1 MSQKRMTIAPIFKAQ
16 LPKINFSQAK
26 KEQLLVDE
34 LLLTQ
39 QHFHDSRELVNN
51 IINEKNK
58 EAVNQSFQDQQVS
71 YQAIKQK
78 LEPTKEIFQQK
89 IITKP
94 VTRQARS
101 NSRNRGQHSMI
112 ITIRDDSNFQWMNDL
127 CKKNLKTNLPKPAR
141 NPVKIQE
148 NFSRLSNRKNMSFH
162 EKVNDEEMNFEL
174 QGLNTNK
181 TLKNYLTWDDPQ
193 TPTDIIQQFKNDKS
207 YHAKCP
213 FYEGNGYVWTEVQI
227 LDYDQNQQKFIV
239 KIMKN
244 DQIKYVSRLSLML
257 KTENET
263 EFNLRL
269 QQCRI
274 LQKQAEEELRFF
286 KYVNS
291 IPDQLITSL
300 PIQTKINIKKKL
312 KLNKQ
317 SNIDFEQIEYE
328 YKLFMKKF
336 LTLQRMNQSDFI
348 TDFIQNRIKM
358 RNMNGILQK
367 FPKLKNIKKDF
378 QQVKQQISQS
388 PILNNKYIL
397 QTFVK
402 IQTIKEQSF
411 ELLPTNYP
419 YGQLPFVL
427 SNLEAY
433 NQQMYNVLKLT
444 MFNNWRT
451 QVIQD
456 VQDSLR
462 SQFNFYQTDDVGYQ
476 RSQLCLLLK
485 RIDQQFSYLNMKN
498 LVEMNITKWVNH
510 IKSFTEESENLS
522 KEPFIQINIVI
533 QQIVRKK
540 TVLHKQ
546 STFGEERYMIFEPT
560 RQQIIQALV
569 NPIQFIKDT
578 VSQVKKVENDIMPL
592 IDIGQA
598 LSVQMEQIS
607 HHFDI
612 AIEQIVTFID
622 NAMKLPNLILDQ
634 FNEFSY
640 LYTKSQSHLMK
651 RLFGDSKE
659 KPAITYIELD
669 KIKEKLNY
677 YLQTIFSIER
687 LCIDEKNFS
696 FFQVKTKQAK
706 LTLIQKSQEII
717 NGILNRLSEVLTDN
731 ISRISKLY
739 QDMCERILE
748 EPKEEHEMVQLKNF
762 IAETEVNLAKL
773 ANEVNMLFQTLD
785 LLHQYQYQ
793 YDNKEIENLWFLKQ
807 WPAEIRIA
815 LVEGQRNVHL
825 KETKFTE
832 KLDQEKELFIRELL
846 VLENQV
852 EEIKFY
858 EDYSQVKTY
867 AQNVMGLKEKI
878 NNYQDKVRSFN
889 DRENLFKQPLSDYDD
904 LIKIKQDF
912 EPFYKI
918 WDLAIEFDIDKQ
930 EWYQGQF
937 MKLQYSQIERK
948 MIQYYQKETLILLKY
963 FQDQSNDKALRLLND
978 LKKDLDKFKEV
989 MWLIEFL
996 NCEAIQKKPK
1006 IWDEIYAICGY
1017 LGDDITLNQLLEH
1030 NYLQFKIQ
1038 IEDIS
1043 KKATY
1048 SYDIE
1053 KRLNAVVDKCKE
1065 IKIEFI
1071 KNSNIMKIDE
1081 TQILLDEQL
1090 NTILLLKQSPY
1101 VVMDKAI
1108 VVERKIILIQDT
1120 LENWRTTQKGYIYLQ
1135 PIFQSE
1141 DIRKKLPQEKNK
1153 FDFIDRFW
1161 KQITENF
1168 QKDPLVWE
1176 NIENERYKQE
1186 SKHCNDLLDYILKG
1200 LSNYLEQKRKVFP
1213 RFFFLSDDGL
1223 LEILAQT
1230 KEPLLINRHIQKCYE
1245 GIYELL
1251 FDENNENIL
1260 NIISPEKDIINLY
1273 KSCNVIENDKYGNVE
1288 KWLQEF
1294 DQIIIETIKRI
1305 MKECAQ
1311 DTDKQWYLKW
1321 PSQCVQ
1327 TMTQVKWTS
1336 SIEQALISQISLE
1349 NVLHQI
1355 KQQIKNLVQ
1364 ILQQKN
1370 LNIYQRI
1377 QISQIIILLVHNRTQ
1392 TESLCKIESLK
1403 ETDFNWL
1410 INLRFY
1416 DEKILRVSLLSC
1428 NIQYGFEYYGLT
1440 QRLVITPLTDRCY
1453 RTLIMAF
1460 QNNYGG
1466 APEGPAGTGKTETVK
1481 DLAKCLGIQ
1490 CIVFN
1495 CSEGLNVMSMSKFFK
1510 GLICCGAWC
1519 CFDEFNRI
1527 DLEVL
1532 SVVAQQII
1540 IIQQGIKEQKKMIY
1554 FETDEYFL
1562 NKSCQINITM
1572 NPGYVGRYELPDNL
1586 KILFRPCAMIQPDY
1600 QLITEI
1606 FLYSIGFQQ
1615 ANYLSNKIIIALQL
1629 SQEQLSTQDHYDFGM
1644 RSLKSVLLTIS
1655 QIDNEDEEIKCIQA
1669 LMNVNLGKL
1678 INQDIQLFN
1687 SIIQDLF
1694 PNSNIEQQY
1703 NTQGLSDV
1711 CLSLK
1716 LDANSDFIKK
1726 CIQMEQ
1732 LMDVRHG
1739 IMIIG
1744 ETMSGKSQ
1752 LINVLAYKH
1761 NYIVHKINPKAL
1773 LIDQLFGKLDRNTK
1787 QFYDG
1792 VIPIIFRQQINQ
1804 LIVFDGP
1811 VDTQWVENLNTVLD
1825 DNKKLCLTSGEIIRL
1840 YDKTQIIFETSD
1852 LQQASPATVTRCGML
1867 FMEQLQWRVILDN
1880 QNFNDTMQKKALWLF
1895 DCTLGFLQGKYY
1907 VPCTDVQLVQQS
1919 LNMMKTFNY
1928 RNEDQQINVLLFCI
1942 LWVIGGICDENQ
1954 RKTLNSMIMKLI
1966 TASNDVIQQFSIKNQ
1981 YQYEPQALHLRFMEP
1996 VNKPNLY
2003 DFYFDVNK
2011 NCWLF
2016 WNVDSQQSQINQS
2029 KSFDNLYIKCIDT
2042 IKTQFWIN
2050 QSLQQKINLILI
2062 GQTGSGKTIQIQ
2074 QTRQYFQNHAQLQLT
2089 FSGQTQIN
2097 YIQQLI
2103 ENKISQRRCK
2113 GHYGPEENKA
2123 VCSVFIDD
2131 LSMNE
2136 QPNELIRQHIDTNG
2150 WYDIE
2155 TKEFKHLE
2163 DTMYI
2168 CATQKQVNQRFM
2180 RHFMLLYVPQYSHES
2195 LIKIFNSLNQW
2206 ILNQWGQKQLVNN
2219 AIIKMSNLIVN
2230 STIRLFNFVKQ
2241 EYLAT
2246 PSKCHYIFNLRD
2258 VWKVF
2263 KGIYLGDVRTIQK
2276 DRDLVNLWQNEC
2288 QRVFS
2293 DRMIENEKFNQ
2304 MLLDLIQQNMKKNY
2318 EFKQLYYTNI
2328 IPITIENQ
2336 NYTKIYTSV
2345 DQQVLREYLNSK
2357 LDEYQKI
2364 IQDNNIVLFEYAINH
2379 IIRII
2384 RGLEFG
2390 NMLLIGLTGSGR
2402 QSLSNLSSYILYG
2415 KEMNNYT
2422 NDKDE
2427 LQSIIR
2433 QAGLELK
2440 NTIIYANC
2448 NQINNFNL
2456 EQICNLINFGEM
2468 QNLYTTEDKMKLIED
2483 LNEYHMNYLQFVK
2496 QTHQNLHF
2504 ILSINPNGEQFRN
2517 RIRLF
2522 PTLINNT
2529 TIDWFT
2535 EWPQEALIETQQQY
2549 DIDVLNVFSIIKKE
2563 SQQYCKQI
2571 KNQQPYLQIYQP
2583 YFLEFLK
2590 QYKVL
2595 YSQKQK
2601 ETDKFIQRYTHGV
2614 DKILQTESDVTLM
2627 KATLQELHP
2636 KLHKLTLEN
2645 SHLLINLQKKQKEAD
2660 LKKQQCEQEEYE
2672 CTQEKLKADQLKQEC
2687 QDELDKVL
2695 PILAAATSA
2704 LEKITNEDMIQLKSF
2719 QKPPL
2724 AVSLVMEGM
2733 CYIFDEQVKWKQKEP
2748 GSQEKVQDF
2757 WEHAKKNLLN
2767 DKLIKRVRDFKEE
2780 QIKAITPA
2788 RIQKIKGLQ
2797 FDDKVF
2803 NASKAAGNLS
2813 LWIKAVV
2820 DTFEAYLI
2828 VDPKQILLKNA
2839 IQQLQITE
2847 LALKEKID
2855 ALKEILRFL
2864 NVLQN
2869 DYNQAKLEKD
2879 QLQEDVNKCQIQLER
2894 AEKLISGLIQEK
2906 DSWRQKANQYK
2917 QNKQFLQGDCILSSA
2932 IITFFGPFPLGFR
2945 ESILEQ
2951 LKIELQNITFS
2962 SNFSLLNT
2970 LCNQIIVG
2978 QWINQMKLPNDQL
2991 SIDNAII
2998 IQNSTKWVLLIDPQ
3012 NQGSQW
3018 LLMWNEKLN
3027 SKFNFENCMQIGH
3040 PVLLQEPDESQ
3051 IPFPCGTYAKLND
3064 KKIEMHPDFRLF
3076 IQSKNP
3082 LYSPEICIHLK
3093 FINFEVTQEGLEDFL
3108 LNYIVSVEEPQKE
3121 EIRQKNIRDYYENK
3135 NKQQQTEDSILKLL
3149 HGTHGNILEDETLI
3163 LTLQKSKNEQIEIED
3178 KLKKAENDKETFQ
3191 KISNQY
3197 KNITK
3202 KISIIYLVIRD
3213 LQKLEFVYV
3222 WSLEKIIQ
3230 LFDQSIK
3237 AFKSVSQNQQL
3248 EKNKFMFQHF
3258 TKLLYT
3264 FICQS
3269 LLEKDKLT
3277 FTTMLFLKIL
3287 LIENIITQEE
3297 INFLLNQHTNYTLIQ
3312 SSTSCPEY
3320 LTQQQWNQL
3329 NDYAF
3334 QFKNHQIVQKLTS
3347 HYFEFIN
3354 KNYDLD
3360 LKPFH
3365 LLIITKI
3372 IKPYQFIFQLH
3383 QTIEFYLGQHF
3394 TIIPQFNIQ
3403 PLQIQPNTPILFIL
3417 SSGSDP
3423 LNFILREAGSE
3434 KIKLQTLSLG
3444 QGQNQIAE
3452 LGIQKAIE
3460 ENQWIILQNLHLAK
3474 SFIRS
3479 IEQIYENQLQQIQKD
3494 SKFRLFLTTNPID
3507 TFSIKLLQKC
3517 EKFTFEYPKGYKN
3530 NLLRIYSSI
3539 EEKKFNEKPLQFK
3552 CQLYG
3557 LAQFHAIVLERRKFG
3572 NIGWNCYYDFSQ
3584 ADLEISQKQLLDYDT
3599 EGLKYLISELNY
3611 GGRVIDNNDR
3621 LLLKILLDKYLT
3633 VEDSEY
3639 PMMLNDYLD
3648 QINALSYQDDN
3659 QLFGLHLN
3667 AQINQK
3673 INETNELNGKLCN
3686 ISSILNINDQEEQ
3699 LKLLISTIS
3708 LNVLQYDHLEHQYT
3722 TPLNTI
3728 LIQECCRFNKLII
3741 QIKNDLEFI
3750 LKSLDGLE
3758 VMNQEMEQICY
3769 NLLSGV
3775 IPSSWLQKSYFT
3787 TSNLIN
3793 FVQNLQER
3801 IKYFQKWIDN
3811 GIPELVNISYFFYPQ
3826 TFLTGVKQD
3835 YARKNSIPVDTLNF
3849 EFKICNHNFEGY
3861 LIEGLLFDQ
3870 CQWDEEQQNI
3880 VEPQINVLYSQVPLI
3895 SINLTTQL
3903 QQYQE
3908 YLQIPV
3914 YSTKSRNKKIM
3925 DIPLKTNE
3933 SPEFWII
3940 RGVAIIC
3947 SN

>member
-1 MSQKRMTIAPIFKAQ
+1 MSQKRMTIAPIVKAQ

-26 KEQLLVDE
+26 REQLLVDE

-51 IINEKNK
+51 IINEKNMD
-58 EAVNQSFQDQQVS
+58 AVNQSFQDQQVS

-78 LEPTKEIFQQK
+78 LEPTREIFQQK

-94 VTRQARS
+94 FTRQARS

-112 ITIRDDSNFQWMNDL
+112 ITIREDSNFQWMNDL
-127 CKKNLKTNLPKPAR
+127 YKKNIKTNLPKPAR

-148 NFSRLSNRKNMSFH
+148 NFSRLSNRKNMSFQ
-162 EKVNDEEMNFEL
+162 EKVNDEEMNFEF

-193 TPTDIIQQFKNDKS
+193 TPEEIIQQFKNDKS

-213 FYEGNGYVWTEVQI
+213 FYEGNGYLWTEVQI
-227 LDYDQNQQKFIV
+227 LDFDQIQQKYIV

-244 DQIKYVSRLSLML
+244 DQVKTISRLSLML

-263 EFNLRL
+263 EFNQRL

-286 KYVNS
+286 KYVNT
-291 IPDQLITSL
+291 IPDQLVTAM

-317 SNIDFEQIEYE
+317 QHVDFEQIEFE

-336 LTLQRMNQSDFI
+336 LTLQRMNQSEYI
-348 TDFIQNRIKM
+348 KDFIQNRIKM
-358 RNMNGILQK
+358 RNVNDILQK
-367 FPKLKNIKKDF
+367 YPKLKNLKKDF
-378 QQVKQQISQS
+378 QQVKQQISLS
-388 PILNNKYIL
+388 PILNNKQIL

-402 IQTIKEQSF
+402 IQTIKVQSF
-411 ELLPTNYP
+411 ELLPTSYA
-419 YGQLPFVL
+419 YGQLPFIL
-427 SNLEAY
+427 SNLETY
-433 NQQMYNVLKLT
+433 NQQMHNVLKLT
-444 MFNNWRT
+444 MFNNWRN

-462 SQFNFYQTDDVGYQ
+462 TQFNFYQTDDIGYQ
-476 RSQLCLLLK
+476 KSQLCLLLK
-485 RIDQQFSYLNMKN
+485 RIDQQFSYQNMIN
-498 LVEMNITKWVNH
+498 LVEMNIQKWVNH
-510 IKSFTEESENLS
+510 IKSFTEESEQLS
-522 KEPFIQINIVI
+522 KESFIQINIAI
-533 QQIVRKK
+533 QQLIRKK

-546 STFGEERYMIFEPT
+546 STFGEERYLIFEPT
-560 RQQIIQALV
+560 RQQIIAALV
-569 NPIQFIKDT
+569 NPIQLIKET
-578 VSQVKKVENDIMPL
+578 IQQVNKVENDIMPL
-592 IDIGQA
+592 LDLRQTQ
-598 LSVQMEQIS
+598 SVDMELIYHQ
-607 HHFDI
+607 FDS
-612 AIEQIVTFID
+612 AIEQIVSFID
-622 NAMKLPNLILDQ
+622 ISFKKPNLILDQ

-659 KPAITYIELD
+659 KPSITYIELD

-677 YLQTIFSIER
+677 YLQTIFQIER
-687 LCIDEKNFS
+687 ICIDEKNFS

-706 LTLIQKSQEII
+706 QTLIQKSQEII
-717 NGILNRLSEVLTDN
+717 SGILNRLSEVLIDN
-731 ISRISKLY
+731 IQRIGKLY
-739 QDMCERILE
+739 QDMCEKILE

-793 YDNKEIENLWFLKQ
+793 FDSKEIENLWLLKQ
-807 WPAEIRIA
+807 WPSEIKIA
-815 LVEGQRNVHL
+815 LVEGQRNVNL

-832 KLDQEKELFIRELL
+832 KLDQEKEQFIRELL
-846 VLENQV
+846 ILEKQV
-852 EEIKFY
+852 DEIKFY
-858 EDYSQVKTY
+858 EDYSQVKIY

-912 EPFYKI
+912 DPFYKI

-930 EWYQGQF
+930 EWYQGLF
-937 MKLQYSQIERK
+937 IKLQYSQIERK
-948 MIQYYQKETLILLKY
+948 VIQYYQKETLLLIKF
-963 FQDQSNDKALRLLND
+963 FQDQSNDKALRLLSD

-1006 IWDEIYAICGY
+1006 TWDEIYATCGFV
-1017 LGDDITLNQLLEH
+1017 GDDITLTQLLEH
-1030 NYLQFKIQ
+1030 NLLQFKIQ

-1043 KKATY
+1043 KRATY

-1053 KRLNAVVDKCKE
+1053 KRLNSVVDKCKE

-1071 KNSNIMKIDE
+1071 SNSNIMKIDE

-1090 NTILLLKQSPY
+1090 NLVLLLKQSPY
-1101 VVMDKAI
+1101 VVMDKAQGL
-1108 VVERKIILIQDT
+1108 ERKIILIQDT
-1120 LENWRTTQKGYIYLQ
+1120 LENWRSTQRGYIYLQ

-1153 FDFIDRFW
+1153 FDYIDRFW
-1161 KQITENF
+1161 KQIIDNF
-1168 QKDPLVWE
+1168 LKDPLVWE

-1200 LSNYLEQKRKVFP
+1200 LNDYLEQKRKVFP

-1230 KEPLLINRHIQKCYE
+1230 KAPLLINKHIQKCYE
-1245 GIYELL
+1245 GINELQ

-1260 NIISPEKDIINLY
+1260 KIISPEKEVISLY
-1273 KSCNVIENDKYGNVE
+1273 KSCNVIENEKLGNVE
-1288 KWLQEF
+1288 KWLQET
-1294 DQIIIETIKRI
+1294 DQIIIETMKIT
-1305 MKECAQ
+1305 MKECSQ
-1311 DTDKQWYLKW
+1311 DNDKNWYMKW
-1321 PSQCVQ
+1321 PSQCIQ
-1327 TMTQVKWTS
+1327 TITQVKWTQ

-1349 NVLHQI
+1349 NILYQI
-1355 KQQIKNLVQ
+1355 KQQIKILVKF
-1364 ILQQKN
+1364 LEQKN

-1377 QISQIIILLVHNRTQ
+1377 QISQIIILLVHNRSQ
-1392 TESLCKIESLK
+1392 TERLCKIEYLK
-1403 ETDFNWL
+1403 ESDFNWL

-1460 QNNYGG
+1460 QNHYGG

-1495 CSEGLNVMSMSKFFK
+1495 CSEGLNVISMSKFFK

-1540 IIQQGIKEQKKMIY
+1540 IIQQGIKEKKKLLF
-1554 FETDEYFL
+1554 FETDEYTL

-1572 NPGYVGRYELPDNL
+1572 NPGYIGRYELPDNL

-1615 ANYLSNKIIIALQL
+1615 ANFLSNKIIVALQL
-1629 SQEQLSTQDHYDFGM
+1629 FQEQLSTQDHYDFGM
-1644 RSLKSVLLTIS
+1644 RSLKTVLQTIS
-1655 QIDNEDEEIKCIQA
+1655 QFDNEDEEAKCIKA
-1669 LMNVNLGKL
+1669 LINVNLGKL
-1678 INQDIQLFN
+1678 IKQDVQLFF

-1694 PNSNIEQQY
+1694 PNSNIEQNYDNQ
-1703 NTQGLSDV
+1703 
-1711 CLSLK
+1711 SLK
-1716 LDANSDFIKK
+1716 DICQILKLQSNEVFIQK
-1726 CIQMEQ
+1726 CVQMDQ
-1732 LMDVRHG
+1732 LMEVSHG

-1752 LINVLAYKH
+1752 LIDVLAHKH
-1761 NYIVHKINPKAL
+1761 NYQINKINPKTL
-1773 LIDQLFGKLDRNTK
+1773 QIDQLFGKLDRNTK

-1804 LIVFDGP
+1804 FIVFDGP
-1811 VDTQWVENLNTVLD
+1811 VDTQWIENLNTVLD
-1825 DNKKLCLTSGEIIRL
+1825 DNKKLCLSSGEIIRL

-1852 LQQASPATVTRCGML
+1852 LQQASPATVSRCGML
-1867 FMEQLQWRVILDN
+1867 FMEQLDWKIILDN
-1880 QNFNDTMQKKALWLF
+1880 QYFNETMQKKALWLF
-1895 DCTLGFLQGKYY
+1895 DCTLGFIQGKFYI
-1907 VPCTDVQLVQQS
+1907 PCTESQLVQQT
-1919 LNMMKTFNY
+1919 LKMMRTFNY
-1928 RNEDQQINVLLFCI
+1928 RNDDQQLNVLLFCI
-1942 LWVIGGICDENQ
+1942 LWVIGGICDEIQ
-1954 RKTLNSMIMKLI
+1954 RKIMNQMIMKLI
-1966 TASNDVIQQFSIKNQ
+1966 TASNDVIQQFSIKNK

-2003 DFYFDVNK
+2003 DFYFDINK

-2016 WNVDSQQSQINQS
+2016 WSVDSQQSQINQQ

-2042 IKTQFWIN
+2042 IKTQFWIT
-2050 QSLQQKINLILI
+2050 QSFQQKINLILI
-2062 GQTGSGKTIQIQ
+2062 GQTGSGKTILIQ
-2074 QTRQYFQNHAQLQLT
+2074 QTRQQFQNYAQLQLM
-2089 FSGQTQIN
+2089 FSGQTQLN
-2097 YIQQLI
+2097 YIQYLI
-2103 ENKISQRRCK
+2103 ESKVNQRRCK
-2113 GHYGPEENKA
+2113 GHYGPEENKPL
-2123 VCSVFIDD
+2123 CLVFIDD
-2131 LSMNE
+2131 LSLNE
-2136 QPNELIRQHIDTNG
+2136 QPNELIRQHIDTKG

-2163 DTMYI
+2163 DTIYV
-2168 CATQKQVNQRFM
+2168 CATQKQVNPRFM
-2180 RHFMLLYVPQYSHES
+2180 RHFLLLYVPQYSPES
-2195 LIKIFNSLNQW
+2195 LLKIFNTLNQW

-2219 AIIKMSNLIVN
+2219 AIFKMSNLIVN
-2230 STIRLFNFVKQ
+2230 NTIQLFNFIKQ
-2241 EYLAT
+2241 EYLPT
-2246 PSKCHYIFNLRD
+2246 PSKCHYIFNLKD

-2263 KGIYLGDVRTIQK
+2263 KAMHLGDIRLIQK

-2288 QRVFS
+2288 QRIFS
-2293 DRMIENEKFNQ
+2293 DRMIDSEKFNEK
-2304 MLLDLIQQNMKKNY
+2304 LLDLILQNMKKNY
-2318 EFKQLYYTNI
+2318 EFKQFYYTNI
-2328 IPITIENQ
+2328 IPISIENQ
-2336 NYTKIYTSV
+2336 YYSKLYYSV
-2345 DQQVLREYLNSK
+2345 DKEVIKEFLSQKLN
-2357 LDEYQKI
+2357 EYQKI
-2364 IQDNNIVLFEYAINH
+2364 IQNVSIVLFEYAINH

-2384 RGLEFG
+2384 RGLGFG

-2402 QSLSNLSSYILYG
+2402 QSLSNLSSYIMHD
-2415 KEMNNYT
+2415 KEMNKYT

-2427 LQSIIR
+2427 LQQILR

-2440 NTIIYANC
+2440 YTIIYANC
-2448 NQINNFNL
+2448 NQIKDINL

-2468 QNLYTTEDKMKLIED
+2468 QNLYTSEDKNKLIED
-2483 LNEYHMNYLQFVK
+2483 LNEFHVNYSQFVK

-2517 RIRLF
+2517 RLRQF

-2529 TIDWFT
+2529 TLDWFT
-2535 EWPQEALIETQQQY
+2535 EWPQEALIETQSQF
-2549 DIDVLNVFSIIKKE
+2549 DVDVLNIFSVIKKE
-2563 SQQYCKQI
+2563 SQQYCRQF

-2583 YFLEFLK
+2583 SFLEYLK
-2590 QYKVL
+2590 QYKIL
-2595 YSQKQK
+2595 YSQKQN

-2660 LKKQQCEQEEYE
+2660 IKKQQCEQEEYE
-2672 CTQEKLKADQLKQEC
+2672 CTQEKLKADKLRKEC
-2687 QDELDKVL
+2687 QEELDKVL

-2724 AVSLVMEGM
+2724 AVSIVMEGM
-2733 CYIFDEQVKWKQKEP
+2733 CYIFDEQVKLKQKEP

-2780 QIKAITPA
+2780 QIKSITPI

-2797 FDDKVF
+2797 LDDKVF

-2813 LWIKAVV
+2813 LWIRAVV

-2839 IQQLQITE
+2839 VQQLQVTE
-2847 LALKEKID
+2847 QALKEKND

-2864 NVLQN
+2864 NALQN

-2879 QLQEDVNKCQIQLER
+2879 QLQEDVNRCQIQLER

-2906 DSWRQKANQYK
+2906 ESWRQKANQYQ
-2917 QNKQFLQGDCILSSA
+2917 QNKQFLQGDCMLSSA

-2945 ESILEQ
+2945 DSILEQ
-2951 LKIELQNITFS
+2951 FKVQLQNIPFS
-2962 SNFSLLNT
+2962 QNFQLQNT
-2970 LCNQIIVG
+2970 LSNQIIVG

-2998 IQNSTKWVLLIDPQ
+2998 IQNSTKWILLIDPQ

-3018 LLMWNEKLN
+3018 LQIWNEKLN
-3027 SKFNFENCMQIGH
+3027 SQFNLENCMQIGH
-3040 PVLLQEPDESQ
+3040 PVLLQEPEESQ
-3051 IPFPCGTYAKLND
+3051 IPFPYGTFAKLND
-3064 KKIEMHPDFRLF
+3064 KKIDLHSDFRLF

-3082 LYSPEICIHLK
+3082 QYSPEICIHLK

-3108 LNYIVSVEEPQKE
+3108 LNYIIGVEEPLKE

-3135 NKQQQTEDSILKLL
+3135 QKQQQTEDSILKLL

-3178 KLKKAENDKETFQ
+3178 KLKKAENDKEIFQ
-3191 KISNQY
+3191 KISNLY
-3197 KNITK
+3197 KTITK

-3213 LQKLEFVYV
+3213 LQKLEFVYI
-3222 WSLEKIIQ
+3222 WSLEKYIQ

-3237 AFKSVSQNQQL
+3237 AFKSISQSQQV
-3248 EKNKFMFQHF
+3248 EKNKFIFQQF
-3258 TKLLYT
+3258 TKLLYSS
-3264 FICQS
+3264 ICQS

-3277 FTTMLFLKIL
+3277 FTTMLFFKIL
-3287 LIENIITQEE
+3287 LIENIITQQE
-3297 INFLLNQHTNYTLIQ
+3297 INFLLNLHSNYTLIQ
-3312 SSTSCPEY
+3312 SQIQCPEY
-3320 LTQQQWNQL
+3320 FTQSQWNQL

-3334 QFKNHQIVQKLTS
+3334 QFKNDQIIRKLKD
-3347 HYFEFIN
+3347 HYFEFMN
-3354 KNYDLD
+3354 NNYELE

-3372 IKPYQFIFQLH
+3372 VKPYQFIFQLQ
-3383 QTIEFYLGQHF
+3383 QTIEYYLDKNF
-3394 TIIPQFNIQ
+3394 TIIPQFNIE
-3403 PLQIQPNTPILFIL
+3403 PLKIQSNTPILFIL

-3423 LNFILREAGSE
+3423 LNFVRREAVIE

-3452 LGIQKAIE
+3452 MSIKKAIE
-3460 ENQWIILQNLHLAK
+3460 ENSWIIIQNLHLAK
-3474 SFIRS
+3474 SFMKL
-3479 IEQIYENQLQQIQKD
+3479 IEQIYENELQKVQND

-3507 TFSIKLLQKC
+3507 QFSIQLLQKS
-3517 EKFTFEYPKGYKN
+3517 EKFTFQYPQGFKN

-3539 EEKKFNEKPLQFK
+3539 QEKHFNDKSLQYK
-3552 CQLYG
+3552 SQLFG
-3557 LAQFHAIVLERRKFG
+3557 LAQFHSIVLGRKKFG
-3572 NIGWNCYYDFSQ
+3572 NIGWNQSYDFSQ
-3584 ADLEISQKQLLDYDT
+3584 ADLEISQKQLLDYDM

-3621 LLLKILLDKYLT
+3621 LLLKILLDKYL
-3633 VEDSEY
+3633 VIEDSEY

-3648 QINALSYQDDN
+3648 QINDIPYLDDN

-3667 AQINQK
+3667 AEINYK
-3673 INETNELNGKLCN
+3673 ISEVNDLNEKLNN
-3686 ISSILNINDQEEQ
+3686 INNVLNINDQGEQ
-3699 LKLLISTIS
+3699 LKTLISSIS
-3708 LNVLQYDHLEHQYT
+3708 LSFLQYDNLEHQYA

-3741 QIKNDLEFI
+3741 QITNDLEFI

-3769 NLLSGV
+3769 ELLQGV
-3775 IPSSWLQKSYFT
+3775 IPSIWLQKSYLT
-3787 TSNLIN
+3787 TNNLIN
-3793 FVQNLQER
+3793 YIENLQER
-3801 IKYFQKWIDN
+3801 IKYFQKWIEN
-3811 GIPELVNISYFFYPQ
+3811 GIPELINISYFFYPQ

-3835 YARKNSIPVDTLNF
+3835 FARKNSVPVDTLNF
-3849 EFKICNHNFEGY
+3849 EFKISNHNFEGY

-3870 CQWDEEQQNI
+3870 CQWDEEQQTI
-3880 VEPQINVLYSQVPLI
+3880 VEPKINVLYSQVPII
-3895 SINLTTQL
+3895 SINLTTQF
-3903 QQYQE
+3903 QNFE
-3908 YLQIPV
+3908 DHLQIPV
-3914 YSTKSRNKKIM
+3914 YNTNKRNKKIM
-3925 DIPLKTNE
+3925 DISIKTNE
-3933 SPEFWII
+3933 PPEFWII
-3940 RGVAIIC
+3940 RGVAVIC
-3947 SN
+3947 QN